1 MKLLSMAAF
10 CIPCISVFLPQYNAL
25 FSLFFWL
32 FSPPTLLAHTQMGR
46 LDEARTIFSQGIEA
60 AGMAGEALHS
70 LLCSRADVLHRL
82 KRLEE
87 CIEDCTRA
95 IRCQCA
101 RLWIFQLL
109 ASHSIGRIGC
119 NDRVRLK

>member
-1 MKLLSMAAF
+1 MR
-10 CIPCISVFLPQYNAL
+10 SVSILQAQYDAL
-25 FSLFFWL
+25 FRFSLFFAHR
-32 FSPPTLLAHTQMGR
+32 AHTQMGR

-95 IRCQCA
+95 IRYRTHCA
-101 RLWIFQLL
+101 SAGFQSSALNRG
-109 ASHSIGRIGC
+109 HSIVGTHQ
-119 NDRVRLK
+119 